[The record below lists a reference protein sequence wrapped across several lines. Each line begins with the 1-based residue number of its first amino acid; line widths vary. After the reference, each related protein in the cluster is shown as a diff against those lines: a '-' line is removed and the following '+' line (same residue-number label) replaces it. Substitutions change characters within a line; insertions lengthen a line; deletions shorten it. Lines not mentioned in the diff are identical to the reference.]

1 MLSRKRELR
10 DETLI
15 SITLHNINVILDL
28 VLIEFSLLENNSYS
42 FSIRSMLTKTNPP
55 KQKPPFCYLFKII
68 FLSLQLGKQVM
79 III

>member
-15 SITLHNINVILDL
+15 SIPLHNINVILDL

-42 FSIRSMLTKTNPP
+42 FSIRSMLTKTNPL

-68 FLSLQLGKQVM
+68 F
-79 III
+79 